1 MKKVLSHALIV
12 IGAALIVIA
21 IALPIYVLPKGKVIP
36 KDIESYTVTNETSG
50 RLLDAAALAAG
61 KPVGDNASKREC
73 RGDAPTVSCF
83 IWKDAPLQN
92 QRRIVA
98 QEPTNDKEVTLEAGN
113 TVFRT
118 DLPEPQNLIAATID
132 RVTLT
137 RKTAF
142 PVDRPVS
149 SFDMTAPTVGGGVAE
164 EDTPVFVRDGLQFQ
178 FPFGTEKKAYPY
190 FDGQVLKS
198 QDIDF
203 VDKETMGGETVYRF
217 EQTVAPTELY
227 TAVESRLK
235 ADGELSAA
243 DKQSLAALRLKFPAS
258 TWGLSRDD
266 VDGWAEDDEKGPE
279 VEMSRYYTVN
289 RTLHVQPDTGVIVKG
304 AEEVWMYYA
313 RDAAEAAE
321 MAKPE
326 NREKELANPTRT
338 ALYFPGEF
346 NQATQDSQMTRA
358 KDGLR
363 RMDLIG
369 QYVPWGAGVI
379 GLILLIIGFVLH
391 RGVRKG

>member
-12 IGAALIVIA
+12 VGAALIAVA
-21 IALPIYVLPKGKVIP
+21 LALPVYVLPKGKVLP
-36 KDIESYTVTNETSG
+36 KDIESYTVTNEVEG

-61 KPVGDNASKREC
+61 RPVGDNASRPEC
-73 RGDAPTVSCF
+73 RGETRTVSCF
-83 IWKDAPLQN
+83 IWRDVPLQN
-92 QRRIVA
+92 QRHIIA
-98 QEPTNDKEVTLEAGN
+98 QEPTTDKELTLEAGN

-118 DLPEPQNLIAATID
+118 DLAEPRNLISATVD

-149 SFDMTAPTVGGGVAE
+149 SFDMTAPAVGGGTAE
-164 EDTPVFVRDGLQFQ
+164 EDTPEFVRDGLQYQ

-198 QDIDF
+198 QDIDY
-203 VDKETMGGETVYRF
+203 VDKEKIAGETVYRF
-217 EQTVAPTELY
+217 EQVIEPTELY
-227 TAVESRLK
+227 PNVEARLN

-243 DKQSLAALRLKFPAS
+243 DKASLASLRLKFPAS
-258 TWGLSRDD
+258 VWGLDRND
-266 VDGWAEDDEKGPE
+266 VRGWAADDETGPE
-279 VEMSRYYTVN
+279 VQMSRYYTVK

-304 AEEVWMYYA
+304 SEEVWMYYA
-313 RDAAEAAE
+313 RSDAEARE
-321 MAKPE
+321 MASPE
-326 NREKELANPTRT
+326 NREKELADPTRT

-346 NQATQDSQMTRA
+346 NQATVDAQMQRA
-358 KDGLR
+358 KDGIA

-369 QYVPWGAGVI
+369 QYIPWGAGLV
-379 GLILLIIGFVLH
+379 GVLLLVVGFVVY
-391 RGVRKG
+391 RGSRRG

>member
-36 KDIESYTVTNETSG
+36 KDIESYTVTDETEG

-61 KPVGDNASKREC
+61 KPGGENADKREC
-73 RGDAPTVSCF
+73 RGDNATVSCF
-83 IWKDAPLQN
+83 IWSDVPLQN
-92 QRRIVA
+92 QRHIIA
-98 QEPTNDKEVTLEAGN
+98 QEPTTDKEVTLEAGN

-142 PVDRPVS
+142 PVDKPVS
-149 SFDMTAPTVGGGVAE
+149 SFDMTSPTVGGGVAE
-164 EDTPVFVRDGLQFQ
+164 EDTPVFVRDGLQYQ

-203 VDKETMGGETVYRF
+203 VDKETMKGETVYRF

-227 TAVESRLK
+227 PAVESRLN

-258 TWGLSRDD
+258 TWGLSRDE
-266 VDGWAEDDEKGPE
+266 VDGWDEDDETGPE

-313 RDAAEAAE
+313 QDDEEAAE

-346 NQATQDSQMTRA
+346 NQATQDSQMQRA
-358 KDGLR
+358 KDGLSQ
-363 RMDLIG
+363 MNLIG
-369 QYVPWGAGVI
+369 TYVPWGAGLI

-391 RGVRKG
+391 RSARKG